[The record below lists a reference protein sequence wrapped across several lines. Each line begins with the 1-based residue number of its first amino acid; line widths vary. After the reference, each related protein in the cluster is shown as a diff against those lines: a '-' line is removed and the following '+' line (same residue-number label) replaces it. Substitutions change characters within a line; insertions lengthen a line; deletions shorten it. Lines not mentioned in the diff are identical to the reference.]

1 MADRRPDISR
11 HSISRLS
18 LSRVSATLLLVSFLA
33 PPSIANA
40 QYPGAEPLD
49 WPCEQRLIPALAWG
63 SLWDGPSPDALEQQW
78 WEDEEVGAV
87 VRYATARETPRDA
100 AIARVRRFA
109 ENVASGQRSA
119 DQNAEQRLTLL
130 FAGLFER
137 IDRERSR
144 VIAIIRSA
152 ARAQVARLDRMSMM
166 IDRLEAPNAS
176 ETASEDAIERLQ
188 EALYWERQTF
198 RMRQQALPAFCE
210 KPYLLEE
217 SLSRMVRDIR
227 SRM

>member
-1 MADRRPDISR
+1 M
-11 HSISRLS
+11 
-18 LSRVSATLLLVSFLA
+18 LLILLA
-33 PPSIANA
+33 LPSIANS

-63 SLWDGPSPDALEQQW
+63 SLWDGPSPEALKKQW

-87 VRYATARETPRDA
+87 VRYAAARETPRDA

-109 ENVASGQRSA
+109 ESVASGQQSV
-119 DQNAEQRLTLL
+119 DQNPEQRLTLL

-166 IDRLEAPNAS
+166 IDRLEALNAS

-227 SRM
+227 SQM

>member
-1 MADRRPDISR
+1 MW
-11 HSISRLS
+11 
-18 LSRVSATLLLVSFLA
+18 LLLIVLA
-33 PPSIANA
+33 LPSLASA

-63 SLWDGPSPDALEQQW
+63 ALWDGPSPEALKKQW

-87 VRYATARETPRDA
+87 VRFATARKTPRDV
-100 AIARVRRFA
+100 AIARVRSFA
-109 ENVASGQRSA
+109 EDVASGQQSAGRSLT
-119 DQNAEQRLTLL
+119 QEEIEQRLTLL

-137 IDRERSR
+137 IDRERNR
-144 VIAIIRSA
+144 VIAVIRGA
-152 ARAQVARLDRMSMM
+152 ARAQVARLDRISRM
-166 IDRLEAPNAS
+166 IDRLEVLSAS
-176 ETASEDAIERLQ
+176 ETASNDAIERLQ

-227 SRM
+227 SQM